1 MEIINSILS
10 WINDNVA
17 VVVSGLALSF
27 TIWFSIQ
34 NRRLANDKMRKELFT
49 EFNSRYDALNDFLEQ
64 ITQSSSLEELKQKNL
79 EEYEV
84 LRCKLNDYFNL
95 CAEEYYWRKKRRI
108 DKTIWKSWQAGMNS
122 WYNKHQIIREA
133 WKEEYESFGY
143 QSFYLEK
150 GEQFFKKY

>member
-1 MEIINSILS
+1 MEIIDTILS

-64 ITQSSSLEELKQKNL
+64 ITQSSSLDELKQQN

-95 CAEEYYWRKKRRI
+95 CAEEYYWYKKGRI
-108 DKTIWKSWQAGMNS
+108 DDTIWKSWQAGMNS
-122 WYNKHQIIREA
+122 WYSNKPVIKEA
-133 WKEEYESFGY
+133 WEREYKNFGH
-143 QSFYLEK
+143 QSFYLKK
-150 GEQFFKKY
+150 GEQFFKNY